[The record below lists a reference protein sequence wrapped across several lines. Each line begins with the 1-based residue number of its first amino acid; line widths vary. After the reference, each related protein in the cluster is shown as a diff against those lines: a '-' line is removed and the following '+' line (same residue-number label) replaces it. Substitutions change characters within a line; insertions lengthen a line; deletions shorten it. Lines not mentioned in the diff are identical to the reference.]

1 MANEIALTTTQ
12 IGLVDPLNA
21 RVKSYIAGAAI
32 TKGEAV
38 AQATDG
44 TIDPADASTSGGY
57 LFEQVKG
64 IALNAGGA
72 GQAIDVLEDGEV
84 YGYTV
89 SGLNCGDLIFL
100 SDTEGRLS
108 TVLGTGD
115 VWMGRVTCLADKALT
130 KVVRIQTIFA
140 EAKAAE

>member
-1 MANEIALTTTQ
+1 MANEIALTVAQ
-12 IGLVDPLNA
+12 IGLVDPLKA
-21 RVKSYIAGAAI
+21 RVKTYIAGATI

-72 GQAIDVLEDGEV
+72 GAAIDVLWDGEV

-89 SGLNCGDLIFL
+89 SGLNCGDLIYL
-100 SDTEGRLS
+100 SDTVGDLS
-108 TVLGTGD
+108 TVAGTGD
-115 VWMGRVTCLADKALT
+115 VYMGRVTCLADKDLT
-130 KVVRIQTIFA
+130 KVAHIQIIYA